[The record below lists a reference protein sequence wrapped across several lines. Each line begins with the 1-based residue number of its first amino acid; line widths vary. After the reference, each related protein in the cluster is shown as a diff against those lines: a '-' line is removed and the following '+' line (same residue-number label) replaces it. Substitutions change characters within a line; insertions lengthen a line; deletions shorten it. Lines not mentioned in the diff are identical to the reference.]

1 MMTTAYRIKTEVFE
15 GPLDLLLSLIEKRK
29 LFINDISLAV
39 VADDYM
45 AHIRAFDNLPIKDTA
60 HFLLVASTLV
70 LIKSKSLLPALT
82 LTEEEKGDIEDLEE
96 RLRVYKRVR
105 ELSRHVKSRFGKHII
120 FAKMPA
126 KHIDPVFS
134 PDENTNAPSLLSA
147 IQRVL
152 TSLPEKEI
160 IPRTIVKKIISLEEV
175 MEKLTQR
182 ITASI
187 SMSFREFSETGKKER
202 AHVIVSFLAMLELV
216 KQGAISVRQEKHF
229 TDINMESR
237 EIGVPMYN

>member
-1 MMTTAYRIKTEVFE
+1 
-15 GPLDLLLSLIEKRK
+15 
-29 LFINDISLAV
+29 FINDISLAV
-39 VADDYM
+39 VADDFL
-45 AHIRAFDNLPIKDTA
+45 AHIRAFEDLPVKDTA

-105 ELSRHVKSRFGKHII
+105 GLSQHVKSRFGKNII
-120 FAKMPA
+120 FAKMPS
-126 KHIDPVFS
+126 KHITPVFS
-134 PDENTNAPSLLSA
+134 PDEMTSAGSLLSA
-147 IQRVL
+147 IKKVL
-152 TSLPEKEI
+152 ASLPVKEVIEKTVV
-160 IPRTIVKKIISLEEV
+160 RKIISLEEV
-175 MEKLTQR
+175 MDKLTQR

-187 SMSFREFSETGKKER
+187 SMSFREFSGTGKKER

-216 KQGAISVRQEKHF
+216 KQGAISVRQEKNF

-237 EIGVPMYN
+237 NVGVPMYN